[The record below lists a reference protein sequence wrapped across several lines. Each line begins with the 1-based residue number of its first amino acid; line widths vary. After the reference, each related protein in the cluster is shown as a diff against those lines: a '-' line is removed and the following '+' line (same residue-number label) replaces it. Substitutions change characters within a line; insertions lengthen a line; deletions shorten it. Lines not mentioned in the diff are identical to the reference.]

1 MKIVVVEDEPR
12 IASFLSKGLKA
23 EGYAVHHA
31 MNGRDGLSLV
41 MNGGVD
47 LMVLDLGLPDMDG
60 SEVLRKL
67 RQVGEQLPVI
77 ILTARGEIA
86 DRVEGLELGAD
97 DYMTKPF
104 AFDELLARIRARLR
118 PRGDH
123 GAVLRV
129 GDLKLDTRTRRA
141 IAAGQ
146 EVDLSAREF
155 ALLETFSAIPARCC
169 HELNCSLGSGDSTSI
184 RARTSWTST
193 SAICDGNSGADCSKR
208 FAAADT
214 ACWRRPSPEPAAPFG
229 ARWD

>member
-141 IAAGQ
+141 IAAGR

-155 ALLETFSAIPARCC
+155 ALLETFMRHPGQVLSRAQLLSRVWGFDFDPGTNLVDVYVGYLRRK
-169 HELNCSLGSGDSTSI
+169 LGSGLLETVRGSGY
-184 RARTSWTST
+184 RL
-193 SAICDGNSGADCSKR
+193 SAP
-208 FAAADT
+208 T
-214 ACWRRPSPEPAAPFG
+214 EL
-229 ARWD
+229 

>member
-31 MNGRDGLSLV
+31 MNGREGLSFV

-67 RQVGEQLPVI
+67 RQAGEQLPVI

-129 GDLKLDTRTRRA
+129 GDLKLDTRTRKA
-141 IAAGQ
+141 IAAGR

-155 ALLETFSAIPARCC
+155 ALLETFMRHPGQVLSRAQLLSRVWGFDFDPGTNLVDVYVGYLRRK
-169 HELNCSLGSGDSTSI
+169 LGSGLLETV
-184 RARTSWTST
+184 R
-193 SAICDGNSGADCSKR
+193 GSGYR
-208 FAAADT
+208 LMPGPF
-214 ACWRRPSPEPAAPFG
+214 EP
-229 ARWD
+229 

>member
-155 ALLETFSAIPARCC
+155 ALLETFMRHPGQVLSRAQLLSRVWGFDFDPGTNLVDVYVGYLRRK
-169 HELNCSLGSGDSTSI
+169 LGSGLLETV
-184 RARTSWTST
+184 R
-193 SAICDGNSGADCSKR
+193 GSGYRLLA
-208 FAAADT
+208 
-214 ACWRRPSPEPAAPFG
+214 PAES
-229 ARWD
+229 

>member
-141 IAAGQ
+141 IATGR

-155 ALLETFSAIPARCC
+155 ALLETFMRHPGQVLSRAQLLSRVWGFDFDPGTNLVDVYVGYLRRK
-169 HELNCSLGSGDSTSI
+169 LGSGLLETV
-184 RARTSWTST
+184 R
-193 SAICDGNSGADCSKR
+193 GSGYR
-208 FAAADT
+208 L
-214 ACWRRPSPEPAAPFG
+214 RHPPSSDPATG
-229 ARWD
+229 